1 MLSRTIALSI
11 GLAFG
16 LAAGTANAAV
26 VDAQPAGFQVK
37 LTATVKAPPGRVYAA
52 LGEIGRWWSSAHSF
66 SGDARNYTLDLKA
79 GGCFCEALPGGG
91 SAEHQ
96 RVVLASPGKALVM
109 RGALGP
115 LQTLGVE
122 GAMQWTI
129 KPSANGSDVA
139 LTYTAGG
146 YAPGGLDKLAGPVDG
161 VLGEQLARF
170 KAYVETGKPAP

>member
-1 MLSRTIALSI
+1 MLSRTVALSI
-11 GLAFG
+11 GLALFATG
-16 LAAGTANAAV
+16 AASAAV
-26 VDAQPAGFQVK
+26 IDAQPGGFQVK
-37 LTATVKAPPGRVYAA
+37 LTAAVKAPPDRVYAA

-66 SGDARNYTLDLKA
+66 SGDAHHFSLDMKA
-79 GGCFCEALPGGG
+79 GGCLCEALPGGG

-122 GAMQWTI
+122 GAMQWSI
-129 KPSANGSDVA
+129 KPAAEGSDVV

-146 YAPGGLDKLAGPVDG
+146 YAPGGLDKLAVPVDQ

>member
-1 MLSRTIALSI
+1 MNSRTWLALI
-11 GLAFG
+11 GVALG
-16 LAAGTANAAV
+16 LAAGPASAAV
-26 VDAQPAGFQVK
+26 VDAQPGGFQVK
-37 LTATVKAPPGRVYAA
+37 LTAAIKAPPARVYAA

-79 GGCFCEALPGGG
+79 GGCFCEVLPGGG

-129 KPSANGSDVA
+129 KPAAEGSDVV
-139 LTYTAGG
+139 LTYTVGG
-146 YAPGGLDKLAGPVDG
+146 YAPGGLDKLAAPVDG
-161 VLGEQLARF
+161 VLGEQFARF
-170 KAYVETGKPAP
+170 KAYVETGKPTP